1 MPLIRETLRQQGISR
16 PAATIILAS
25 CRTSTRKS
33 YKSALGKWIHFCS
46 RRETHPTR
54 TDVTTILGFLAKE
67 FLSGSQYSNLNIAR
81 SAVSAV
87 LPPIDGIPVGSHPL
101 VKRLMKGA
109 FNMRP
114 PKPRYTHTW
123 DVTVVFNYWRTLGPN
138 KDLSLKSMTMK
149 LVTLTALI
157 SGQRCQTLSLI
168 NTDGAQVRTNG
179 VEFII
184 DSPTK
189 TSKVGKPH
197 VTVELT
203 AYPNDPLLCAM
214 SLLKIYLEK
223 TKPFRGTERRL
234 FLSYVPPY
242 KAVGAE
248 TISRW
253 IKSTLQ
259 LAGVDTNRFTAH
271 STRSAACSA
280 ASRYGVPLDVS

>member
-1 MPLIRETLRQQGISR
+1 MGCDCCFQLLSNSRAQQGPVFKEHDHEIGNVDCPYIR
-16 PAATIILAS
+16 AAVPNSVTNKHGR
-25 CRTSTRKS
+25 RTS
-33 YKSALGKWIHFCS
+33 
-46 RRETHPTR
+46 
-54 TDVTTILGFLAKE
+54 
-67 FLSGSQYSNLNIAR
+67 
-81 SAVSAV
+81 
-87 LPPIDGIPVGSHPL
+87 
-101 VKRLMKGA
+101 
-109 FNMRP
+109 
-114 PKPRYTHTW
+114 
-123 DVTVVFNYWRTLGPN
+123 
-138 KDLSLKSMTMK
+138 KD
-149 LVTLTALI
+149 
-157 SGQRCQTLSLI
+157 
-168 NTDGAQVRTNG
+168 NG
-179 VEFII
+179 VQFII

-259 LAGVDTNRFTAH
+259 VAGVTQRDILPTVLVLQHIALHQGTE
-271 STRSAACSA
+271 CLKML
-280 ASRYGVPLDVS
+280 SRGDK